1 MQKTVQK
8 TMRSTFFLGTLI
20 GVALTGQ
27 VFAQPLDQTV
37 GQVLRVDLDNLA
49 APNPDTEGR
58 PREMNFSRPR
68 PRTAEDIPIVPD
80 GFSVAL
86 FAEGLVHA
94 RNMVQAP
101 NGDIFIAEP
110 NANRITVLRDTDAD
124 GVADDIFTYIDN
136 LNMPHGIAFIDG
148 AVLIG
153 DKVGVRKY
161 PYDADGSRTPSS
173 SVLLTPLGALGAPD
187 TRFHWAR
194 NVAVHPDGSRF
205 YVGVGSA
212 SNIGENPKPY
222 ASIQEFP
229 ITGGP
234 GRTFAS
240 GMRVP
245 TEVKFYPGTTDL
257 YTVVNERDRQ
267 GNELVPDYF
276 TRVPEG
282 AFFGWP
288 YSYMGTNPQPGFADK
303 RPDLVATAI
312 RPDVPFLAHSA
323 AIDLEFYT
331 AEQFPKKFR
340 GGAFVTLH
348 GSWNASQPRGYIL
361 AYVPFKDGK
370 PDGSYEVFATGF
382 WNGDAEKSQVW
393 GRPAGVLQLPDGS
406 LLLSDDVGQTVWRIT
421 YEGD

>member
-1 MQKTVQK
+1 
-8 TMRSTFFLGTLI
+8 MRGTTRMSLCVGTLASI
-20 GVALTGQ
+20 AL
-27 VFAQPLDQTV
+27 ASPASAEPRDQTV
-37 GQVLRVDLDNLA
+37 GQVLRIDLDNLA
-49 APNPDTEGR
+49 APNPDTERR

-68 PRTAEDIPIVPD
+68 PRTADDVPSVPE
-80 GFSVAL
+80 GFSASL

-94 RNMVQAP
+94 RNMAQAP
-101 NGDIFIAEP
+101 NGDVFIAEP
-110 NANRITVLRDTDAD
+110 NAGRVTVMRDTDND
-124 GVADDIFTYIDN
+124 GVADEIFTYIDN
-136 LNMPHGIAFIDG
+136 LNMPHGIAFVEG
-148 AVLIG
+148 AILIG

-161 PYDADGSRTPSS
+161 PFQADGSVTPSS
-173 SVLLTPLGALGAPD
+173 SVLLTPLGALGPAD
-187 TRFHWAR
+187 MRFHWSR

-212 SNIGENPKPY
+212 TNIGEDPEPH
-222 ASIQEFP
+222 ATIQEFP
-229 ITGGP
+229 MAGGP

-240 GMRVP
+240 GLRVP
-245 TEVKFYPGTTDL
+245 TEVKFYPGTSDL
-257 YTVVNERDRQ
+257 YTVVNERDRL

-312 RPDVPFLAHSA
+312 QPDVPFLSHSA

-331 AEQFPKKFR
+331 ATQFPEKFR

-348 GSWNASQPRGYIL
+348 GSWNASEPRGYIL
-361 AYVPFKDGK
+361 AHVPFEDGK
-370 PDGSYEVFATGF
+370 PEGSYEVFAAGF
-382 WNGDAEKSQVW
+382 WNGDAENSQVW

-406 LLLSDDVGQTVWRIT
+406 LLLSDDVGQTVWRIS
-421 YEGD
+421 YDGEG

>member
-1 MQKTVQK
+1 MNRTWHLKTIV
-8 TMRSTFFLGTLI
+8 
-20 GVALTGQ
+20 GVLAGCVLSAPA
-27 VFAQPLDQTV
+27 VAAPIDQTV
-37 GQVLRVDLDNLA
+37 GQILRIDLDNLA
-49 APNPDTEGR
+49 APNPDTDRR

-68 PRTAEDIPIVPD
+68 PRTAEDIPNVPD

-94 RNMVQAP
+94 RNMELAP

-110 NANRITVLRDTDAD
+110 NAGRITVLRDSDAD
-124 GVADDIFTYIDN
+124 GAADETFTYIDN
-136 LNMPHGIAFIDG
+136 LNMPHGIAFVED

-153 DKVGVRKY
+153 DKTGVRKY
-161 PYDADGSRTPSS
+161 PYAVDGSLTPSS
-173 SVLLTPLGALGAPD
+173 SVMLTPPGALGAPD
-187 TRFHWAR
+187 MRFHWSR
-194 NVAVHPDGSRF
+194 NIAVHPDGSRF
-205 YVGVGSA
+205 YVGVGS
-212 SNIGENPKPY
+212 STNIGEDPAPY
-222 ASIQEFP
+222 ATIQEFP
-229 ITGGP
+229 MTGGE

-240 GMRVP
+240 GLRVP
-245 TEVKFYPGTTDL
+245 TEVKFYPGTDDL

-267 GNELVPDYF
+267 GDELVPDYF

-288 YSYMGTNPQPGFADK
+288 YSYMGSIPQPGFADK

-312 RPDVPFLAHSA
+312 QPDVPFLSHSA

-331 AEQFPKKFR
+331 AMQFPEKYR

-361 AYVPFKDGK
+361 AYVPFEGGK

-382 WNGDAEKSQVW
+382 WNGNADNSQVW

-421 YEGD
+421 YDGGS

>member
-1 MQKTVQK
+1 
-8 TMRSTFFLGTLI
+8 MRAMWHSKFAF
-20 GVALTGQ
+20 GVLAGCVLATPVLT
-27 VFAQPLDQTV
+27 APLDQTV
-37 GQVLRVDLDNLA
+37 GQTLRVDLDNLVT
-49 APNPDTEGR
+49 PNPDTERR

-68 PRTAEDIPIVPD
+68 PRTAEDIPNVPD
-80 GFSVAL
+80 GFSISL

-94 RNMVQAP
+94 RNMALAP
-101 NGDIFIAEP
+101 NGDVFIAEP
-110 NANRITVLRDTDAD
+110 NAGRVTVLRDTDSD
-124 GVADDIFTYIDN
+124 GISDETFTYIDN
-136 LNMPHGIAFIDG
+136 LNMPHGIAFVEG

-153 DKVGVRKY
+153 NKVGVHKY

-173 SVLLTPLGALGAPD
+173 SVLLTPLGALGPAD
-187 TRFHWAR
+187 MRFHWSR

-212 SNIGENPKPY
+212 TNIGEDPKPH

-229 ITGGP
+229 MAGGP

-240 GMRVP
+240 GLRVP

-288 YSYMGTNPQPGFADK
+288 YSYMGSNPQPGFADK
-303 RPDLVATAI
+303 RPDLVAKAI
-312 RPDVPFLAHSA
+312 KPDVPFLSHSA

-331 AEQFPKKFR
+331 ASQFPQKYQ

-348 GSWNASQPRGYIL
+348 GSWNASAPRGYIL

-382 WNGDAEKSQVW
+382 WNGDAENSQVW
-393 GRPAGVLQLPDGS
+393 GRPAGVLQLSDGS

-421 YEGD
+421 YDGDV